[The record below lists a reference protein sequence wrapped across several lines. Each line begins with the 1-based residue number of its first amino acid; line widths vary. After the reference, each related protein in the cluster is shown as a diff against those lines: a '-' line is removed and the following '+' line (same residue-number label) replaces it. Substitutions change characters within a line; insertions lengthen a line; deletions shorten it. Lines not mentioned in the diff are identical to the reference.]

1 MYIPKDVKNLIRS
14 FANEHDVLTERDVFL
29 TAMQTLRM
37 VTPFITVRFKSG
49 YTSAI
54 GEELMY
60 LLHLGALVP
69 KDGGMYH
76 NYRTVRNELLFA
88 REHFSWMP
96 SSIRITRT
104 WGRFIGENGPNFPYV

>member
-29 TAMQTLRM
+29 TAMQALRR

-49 YTSAI
+49 YTSAL
-54 GEELMY
+54 GEELMH

-69 KDGGMYH
+69 KDGSMYH
-76 NYRTVRNELLFA
+76 NYRSVRNELLFA
-88 REHFSWMP
+88 REHFSWRP
-96 SSIRITRT
+96 SSIRITANMWRS
-104 WGRFIGENGPNFPYV
+104 GPNYPYV